1 MRTTQNGRTV
11 QDMSTPEKRPTEGGK
26 TMAGK
31 GSGGKVAGKTVRS
44 AKPVKQS
51 VRSRSRATT
60 NSSSP
65 SGAGRGVAGSVSLLA
80 PKQVRAMTRVLLD
93 SDPEEVARVVAAVEL
108 QESTHDLDPA
118 LWGGAP
124 RPTEVLSAELANL
137 RKEFSARKELE
148 GRSLSRAEV
157 ADLLGTSDQAVT
169 DALESRRLLGF
180 RRGRRWLIPA
190 WQLDAEAERGV
201 LPGLAEVQQAFPGGV
216 VALSAWVSKAS
227 ADLAGA
233 SPREALTRGQVA
245 QVVEVARNLT
255 ATG

>member
-1 MRTTQNGRTV
+1 
-11 QDMSTPEKRPTEGGK
+11 MSTPAKRPTVGGK
-26 TMAGK
+26 TTGGKRSADKVAGASVSAGRSVPKAIRSGAQVNAK
-31 GSGGKVAGKTVRS
+31 GSG
-44 AKPVKQS
+44 
-51 VRSRSRATT
+51 
-60 NSSSP
+60 P
-65 SGAGRGVAGSVSLLA
+65 SGAGRGVAGSVSVLA

-108 QESTHDLDPA
+108 QDSSHDLDPV

-124 RPTEVLSAELANL
+124 RATEVLSAELANL

-148 GRSLSRAEV
+148 GRSLSRADV
-157 ADLLGTSDQAVT
+157 ADLLGTSGQSVT

-201 LPGLAEVQQAFPGGV
+201 LPGLGEVQLAFPGGV

-227 ADLAGA
+227 VDLAGA
-233 SPREALTRGQVA
+233 SPREALARGQVA
-245 QVVEVARNLT
+245 EVIEVARNLT
-255 ATG
+255 AAG

>member
-1 MRTTQNGRTV
+1 
-11 QDMSTPEKRPTEGGK
+11 
-26 TMAGK
+26 
-31 GSGGKVAGKTVRS
+31 
-44 AKPVKQS
+44 
-51 VRSRSRATT
+51 
-60 NSSSP
+60 
-65 SGAGRGVAGSVSLLA
+65 
-80 PKQVRAMTRVLLD
+80 MTKVLLE

-108 QESTHDLDPA
+108 RESSQDLDPA
-118 LWGGAP
+118 LWGGP
-124 RPTEVLSAELANL
+124 SRPTEVLSAELANL

-201 LPGLAEVQQAFPGGV
+201 LPGLREVQQAFPGGV
-216 VALSAWVSKAS
+216 VALSAWVGKGS

-233 SPREALTRGQVA
+233 SPREALVRGQVA
-245 QVVEVARNLT
+245 EVVEVARNLT
-255 ATG
+255 AAG

>member
-1 MRTTQNGRTV
+1 
-11 QDMSTPEKRPTEGGK
+11 MSTPARRRTVSGKTTGSKRP
-26 TMAGK
+26 AD
-31 GSGGKVAGKTVRS
+31 KVAGETVRSGTAVPKTVRS
-44 AKPVKQS
+44 RAQ
-51 VRSRSRATT
+51 ATT
-60 NSSSP
+60 KSSGP
-65 SGAGRGVAGSVSLLA
+65 SGAGRAVAGSVSVLA

-108 QESTHDLDPA
+108 KESSQDLDPA

-137 RKEFSARKELE
+137 RKEFSARKDLE

-201 LPGLAEVQQAFPGGV
+201 LPGLGEVQKAFPGGV
-216 VALSAWVSKAS
+216 VALSAWVSKVS

-233 SPREALTRGQVA
+233 SPREALVRGQVA
-245 QVVEVARNLT
+245 EVVEVARNLT
-255 ATG
+255 AAG